1 MTLKTDQEKFWAGDF
16 GDEYCDRVTG
26 ERLLAFSTALFSEVL
41 RSTSNVG
48 SILEFGAN
56 IGLNL
61 RALNSLKPLA
71 DLSAIEIN
79 SKAAAKLKSLNNIK
93 NVYEMSIFDFIP
105 DFKRDLVIIK
115 TVLIHINPDFLTK
128 VYELLYES
136 SGKYICIAEYYNPTP
151 VTVEYRGHNERL
163 FKRDFA
169 GEIMQQYPDLK
180 LVDYGFFY
188 HRDNNYPIDDINWFL
203 LKKDD

>member
-1 MTLKTDQEKFWAGDF
+1 LEEKIDALEELDLDTETEKLWI
-16 GDEYCDRVTG
+16 
-26 ERLLAFSTALFSEVL
+26 ERLSEYRYV
-41 RSTSNVG
+41 
-48 SILEFGAN
+48 
-56 IGLNL
+56 
-61 RALNSLKPLA
+61 
-71 DLSAIEIN
+71 
-79 SKAAAKLKSLNNIK
+79 K

-105 DFKRDLVIIK
+105 DVKRDLVIIK
-115 TVLIHINPDFLTK
+115 TVLIHINPDFLPK

-136 SGKYICIAEYYNPTP
+136 SSKFICIAEYYNPTP

-169 GEIMQQYPDLK
+169 GEILSKYPDLK

-203 LKKDD
+203 LKKGD